1 MSDPSQSGP
10 VAAYER
16 PRLHFPMTAP
26 NSDVLLGACGWLSE
40 RDPALAAAFAA
51 YGVPKWRVGQPDY
64 AVIARMIA
72 FQQITTKAAR
82 TIWDRVEARLGTV
95 HTHTVLGEDEEAL
108 RACGLSRPKIRH
120 LRSIAEAV
128 ESGELDLER
137 VHKAGMEEARAEL
150 IAVKGIGPW
159 TADLFL
165 MACGRLDAFPV
176 GDVGL
181 MESYRLLSESEARLD
196 SRAFSERAESWRPYR
211 GVAAHLLWA
220 WINAERAKAY
230 AADGGG

>member
-1 MSDPSQSGP
+1 MP
-10 VAAYER
+10 R
-16 PRLHFPMTAP
+16 PNDKDLRQ
-26 NSDVLLGACGWLSE
+26 ACEHLAV
-40 RDPALAAAFAA
+40 RDPALARAYAD
-51 YGVPKWRVGQPDY
+51 YGVPAWRHAEPDY

-72 FQQITTKAAR
+72 FQQITTRAAR
-82 TIWDRVEARLGTV
+82 TIWERVEAHLGPVCTE
-95 HTHTVLGEDEEAL
+95 TVLSATEDDL
-108 RACGLSRPKIRH
+108 RACGLSRPKVRH

-128 ESGELDLER
+128 ESGALDLHR
-137 VHKAGMEEARAEL
+137 VHAADMDTARAEL

-165 MACGRLDAFPV
+165 LACGRLDAFPS

-181 MESYRLLSESEARLD
+181 MESYRLLREDEVRQDAK
-196 SRAFSERAESWRPYR
+196 AFSALAEGWRPYR

-220 WINAERAKAY
+220 WINAEREKAY

>member
-1 MSDPSQSGP
+1 MSKPSQ
-10 VAAYER
+10 ET
-16 PRLHFPMTAP
+16 LQQ
-26 NSDVLLGACGWLSE
+26 ACDELMAC
-40 RDPALAAAFAA
+40 DPAFAAAFAVT
-51 YGVPKWRVGQPDY
+51 GLPDWRYSPPGY
-64 AVIARMIA
+64 HTIARMIA

-82 TIWDRVEARLGTV
+82 TIWDRVEAQLGTV
-95 HTHTVLGEDEEAL
+95 CTEAVLGEDEDAL

-128 ESGELDLER
+128 ESGALDLER
-137 VHKAGMEEARAEL
+137 VHAAEMDEARAEL
-150 IAVKGIGPW
+150 VAVKGIGPW

-165 MACGRLDAFPV
+165 MACGRLDAFPA

-181 MESYRLLSESEARLD
+181 MEAYRLLRDHDERMESK
-196 SRAFSERAESWRPYR
+196 AFTTLADSWRPYR

-220 WINAERAKAY
+220 WINAERAKNY

>member
-1 MSDPSQSGP
+1 MSHPSKTDLQTACEHLSG
-10 VAAYER
+10 
-16 PRLHFPMTAP
+16 
-26 NSDVLLGACGWLSE
+26 
-40 RDPALAAAFAA
+40 RDAALARAYSD
-51 YGVPKWRVGQPDY
+51 YGVPDWRTAAPEY
-64 AVIARMIA
+64 STIARMIA

-82 TIWDRVEARLGTV
+82 TIWDRVEAHLGNVCTGTV
-95 HTHTVLGEDEEAL
+95 LASEEDAL
-108 RACGLSRPKIRH
+108 RSCGLSRPKIRH

-128 ESGELDLER
+128 ETGALNLER
-137 VHKAGMEEARAEL
+137 VHAASMDDARSEL

-165 MACGRLDAFPV
+165 MACGRLDAFPA

-181 MESYRLLSESEARLD
+181 MEAYRLLNEAEQRLESK
-196 SRAFSERAESWRPYR
+196 AFTERAQDWRPYR

>member
-1 MSDPSQSGP
+1 MT
-10 VAAYER
+10 R
-16 PRLHFPMTAP
+16 PTEATLTE
-26 NSDVLLGACGWLSE
+26 AC
-40 RDPALAAAFAA
+40 DHLAGCDAAFARA
-51 YGVPKWRVGQPDY
+51 YDVLGLPDWRYGAPDY

-72 FQQITTKAAR
+72 FQQITTKAAA
-82 TIWDRVEARLGTV
+82 TIWGRVEEAIGDVCTAGILSA
-95 HTHTVLGEDEEAL
+95 EEETL
-108 RACGLSRPKIRH
+108 RGCGLSRPKIRH

-128 ESGELDLER
+128 ETGALDLGR
-137 VHKAGMEEARAEL
+137 VHAAEMDAARKEL

-165 MACGRLDAFPV
+165 LYCGRLDAWPS

-181 MESYRLLSESEARLD
+181 MEAYKMLHALETRHDTKAFDRL
-196 SRAFSERAESWRPYR
+196 AETWRPYR
-211 GVAAHLLWA
+211 GVAAHLLWN

>member
-1 MSDPSQSGP
+1 MKKKHGPDPD
-10 VAAYER
+10 
-16 PRLHFPMTAP
+16 T
-26 NSDVLLGACGWLSE
+26 LLGACGWLSE
-40 RDPALAAAFAA
+40 RDAALARAFAA
-51 YGVPKWRVGQPDY
+51 YGVPVWRTGEPDY

-82 TIWDRVEARLGTV
+82 SIWDRVEAQLGTV
-95 HTHTVLGEDEEAL
+95 STRAVLEADEETL

-120 LRSIAEAV
+120 LRSIAEAI
-128 ESGELDLER
+128 ESGALDLQR
-137 VHKAGMEEARAEL
+137 VHEADMDEARAEL

-165 MACGRLDAFPV
+165 MACGRLDAFPA

-181 MESYRLLSESEARLD
+181 MESYRLLSESAERLD
-196 SRAFSERAESWRPYR
+196 SKAFSTLADDWRPYR

>member
-1 MSDPSQSGP
+1 
-10 VAAYER
+10 
-16 PRLHFPMTAP
+16 
-26 NSDVLLGACGWLSE
+26 
-40 RDPALAAAFAA
+40 
-51 YGVPKWRVGQPDY
+51 
-64 AVIARMIA
+64 MIA

-82 TIWDRVEARLGTV
+82 TIWDRVEAHLGNVCTGTV
-95 HTHTVLGEDEEAL
+95 LASEEDAL
-108 RACGLSRPKIRH
+108 RSCGLSRPKIRH

-128 ESGELDLER
+128 ETGALNLER
-137 VHKAGMEEARAEL
+137 VHAASMDDARSEL

-165 MACGRLDAFPV
+165 MACGRLDAFPA

-181 MESYRLLSESEARLD
+181 MEAYRLLNEAEQRLESK
-196 SRAFSERAESWRPYR
+196 AFTERAQDWRPYR

>member
-1 MSDPSQSGP
+1 MTKHGPDPD
-10 VAAYER
+10 E
-16 PRLHFPMTAP
+16 
-26 NSDVLLGACGWLSE
+26 LLGACGWLSE
-40 RDPALAAAFAA
+40 RDPALAKAFAA
-51 YGVPKWRVGQPDY
+51 YGVPAWRTGAPDY

-82 TIWDRVEARLGTV
+82 TIWARVEAHLGEVATR
-95 HTHTVLGEDEEAL
+95 TVLEAEEDAL
-108 RACGLSRPKIRH
+108 RDCGLSRPKIRH
-120 LRSIAEAV
+120 LRSIAEAI
-128 ESGELDLER
+128 ESGDLDLDR
-137 VHKAGMEEARAEL
+137 VHAADMDEARAEL

-165 MACGRLDAFPV
+165 MSCGRLDAFPV

-181 MESYRLLSESEARLD
+181 MESYRLLSGSPDRLESK
-196 SRAFSERAESWRPYR
+196 AFTTLADDWRPYR

>member
-1 MSDPSQSGP
+1 MTQPPGP
-10 VAAYER
+10 
-16 PRLHFPMTAP
+16 
-26 NSDVLLGACGWLSE
+26 DQLLDACNWLSE
-40 RDPALAAAFAA
+40 RDPALARAFTA
-51 YGVPKWRVGQPDY
+51 YGVPDWRSGTPDY

-82 TIWDRVEARLGTV
+82 SIWSRVETELGTV
-95 HTHTVLGEDEEAL
+95 STQSVLAASEETL
-108 RACGLSRPKIRH
+108 RGCGLSRPKIRH

-128 ESGELDLER
+128 ESGALDLVR
-137 VHKAGMEEARAEL
+137 VHTADMDAARREL
-150 IAVKGIGPW
+150 VAVKGIGPW

-165 MACGRLDAFPV
+165 LNCGRLDAFPA

-181 MESYRLLSESEARLD
+181 MEAYRLLSDAEVRHESRDFTALAD
-196 SRAFSERAESWRPYR
+196 SWRPYR

-230 AADGGG
+230 AADGGGSA

>member
-1 MSDPSQSGP
+1 MKTHGPDPD
-10 VAAYER
+10 
-16 PRLHFPMTAP
+16 T
-26 NSDVLLGACGWLSE
+26 LLGACGWLSE
-40 RDPALAAAFAA
+40 RDAVLARAFAA
-51 YGVPKWRVGQPDY
+51 YGVPDWRTGAPDY

-82 TIWDRVEARLGTV
+82 SIWTRVEAHLGRVGTRAM
-95 HTHTVLGEDEEAL
+95 LEADEEAL
-108 RACGLSRPKIRH
+108 RGCGLSRPKIRH
-120 LRSIAEAV
+120 LRSIAEAI
-128 ESGELDLER
+128 ESGALDLER
-137 VHKAGMEEARAEL
+137 VHAAGMDAARAEL

-165 MACGRLDAFPV
+165 MACGRLDAFPE

-181 MESYRLLSESEARLD
+181 MESYRLLSESAERLD
-196 SRAFSERAESWRPYR
+196 AESFSALADDWRPYR

-220 WINAERAKAY
+220 WINAERARTY